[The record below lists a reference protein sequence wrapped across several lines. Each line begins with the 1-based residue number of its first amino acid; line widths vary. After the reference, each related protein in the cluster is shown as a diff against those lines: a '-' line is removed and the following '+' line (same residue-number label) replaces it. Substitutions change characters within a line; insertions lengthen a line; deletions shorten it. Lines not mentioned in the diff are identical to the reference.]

1 MYKRED
7 IRQGCQNDFKSI
19 KFLRAGGIRLKVLV
33 VQRLNSSI
41 QEVNDYRM
49 DKYNSNLLTFL
60 VESDFFNGLS
70 DIQKRN
76 HYPLDKY

>member
-1 MYKRED
+1 M
-7 IRQGCQNDFKSI
+7 
-19 KFLRAGGIRLKVLV
+19 GGITLKVLV
-33 VQRLNSSI
+33 VQRLNSGF

-49 DKYNSNLLTFL
+49 DKYNSNLLSFL

-76 HYPLDKY
+76 HYPLEKH